1 MVVPNRPRE
10 VPMAERTLASEMA
23 YSGRLISLRVDDV
36 ILANGHHARREIV
49 EHPGAVVIL
58 AWDGERL
65 AVVRQWRQAAG
76 MTLLEVPAG
85 TRDAGEEPA
94 ASARRELAEEVGVTA
109 ATWHSGPSFF
119 SAPGF
124 CTERLSLFLA
134 TDLSKTNDVASPE
147 DEDLEASWLTLPE
160 ALAAVDDGRIQ
171 DAKSLVAIFWLAR
184 HLGRLT
190 ES

>member
-10 VPMAERTLASEMA
+10 VPMAEQTLASEMA
-23 YSGRLISLRVDDV
+23 YTGRLISLRVDDV
-36 ILANGHHARREIV
+36 LLANGHHARREIV

-94 ASARRELAEEVGVTA
+94 ASARRELAEEVGVIA
-109 ATWHSGPSFF
+109 ATWQSGPSFF

-147 DEDLEASWLTLPE
+147 DEDLEASWLSLPE

-184 HLGRLT
+184 HRGRLT

>member
-1 MVVPNRPRE
+1 
-10 VPMAERTLASEMA
+10 MAEQTLASELA
-23 YSGRLISLRVDDV
+23 YTGRLISLRVDDV
-36 ILANGHHARREIV
+36 VLANGHHARREIV

-65 AVVRQWRQAAG
+65 AVVRQWRQAAR

-109 ATWHSGPSFF
+109 ATWQTGPDFF

-134 TDLSKTNDVASPE
+134 TDLSATNDIASPE